1 MIYDGSSN
9 RAVRRDEPETAR
21 EASPVNR
28 VDSSLHLLD
37 YLNADAVAVGLKQR
51 TKLEALELLVGLVQH
66 RIPQSGPGRL
76 LEAIL
81 HRENVVSTGIGNHVA
96 IPHADLPE
104 VEAPLLA
111 LGVFPEGID
120 FDSVDEEPVTLV
132 FLLLGTPRTPGLHM
146 KILARIARLSKDPDF
161 EALETAGSG
170 EEALLILNRIEA
182 RQ

>member
-1 MIYDGSSN
+1 
-9 RAVRRDEPETAR
+9 VT
-21 EASPVNR
+21 R

-37 YLNADAVAVGLKQR
+37 YLNAEAIAVGLEQR
-51 TKLEALELLVGLVQH
+51 TKREALELLVGLVEP
-66 RIPQSGPGRL
+66 RIPQLGRERL

-104 VEAPLLA
+104 IETPLLA
-111 LGVFPEGID
+111 LGVFPDGID

-132 FLLLGTPRTPGLHM
+132 FLLLGTPRSPGLHM
-146 KILARIARLSKDPDF
+146 KILARIARLSKDPEF
-161 EALETAGSG
+161 EELERAASG
-170 EEALLILNRIEA
+170 EEVLRILSRIEG

>member
-1 MIYDGSSN
+1 M
-9 RAVRRDEPETAR
+9 
-21 EASPVNR
+21 NR

-37 YLNADAVAVGLKQR
+37 YLNAEAIAVGLEHR
-51 TKLEALELLVGLVQH
+51 TKREALELLVGLVEP
-66 RIPQSGPGRL
+66 RIPQLGRERL

-104 VEAPLLA
+104 IETPLLA
-111 LGVFPEGID
+111 LGVFPDGID

-132 FLLLGTPRTPGLHM
+132 FLLLGTPRSPGLHM
-146 KILARIARLSKDPDF
+146 KILARIARLSKDPEF
-161 EALETAGSG
+161 EELERAASG
-170 EEALLILNRIEA
+170 EEVLGILSRIEG

>member
-1 MIYDGSSN
+1 M
-9 RAVRRDEPETAR
+9 
-21 EASPVNR
+21 NR

-37 YLNADAVAVGLKQR
+37 YLNPESIAVGLEQR
-51 TKLEALELLVGLVQH
+51 TKRQALELLVGLVEP
-66 RIPQSGPGRL
+66 RIPQIGRDRL

-104 VEAPLLA
+104 IETPLLA
-111 LGVFPEGID
+111 LGVFPDGID

-132 FLLLGTPRTPGLHM
+132 FLLLGTPRSPGLHM
-146 KILARIARLSKDPDF
+146 KILARIARLSKDPEF
-161 EALETAGSG
+161 EELESAASS
-170 EEALLILNRIEA
+170 EAVLSILSRIEG

>member
-1 MIYDGSSN
+1 MLQVNQGS
-9 RAVRRDEPETAR
+9 AR
-21 EASPVNR
+21 GSKGSE
-28 VDSSLHLLD
+28 
-37 YLNADAVAVGLKQR
+37 
-51 TKLEALELLVGLVQH
+51 
-66 RIPQSGPGRL
+66 
-76 LEAIL
+76 
-81 HRENVVSTGIGNHVA
+81 EN
-96 IPHADLPE
+96 D
-104 VEAPLLA
+104 LA

>member
-1 MIYDGSSN
+1 M
-9 RAVRRDEPETAR
+9 
-21 EASPVNR
+21 NR

-51 TKLEALELLVGLVQH
+51 TKREALELLAGLVQD
-66 RIPQSGPGRL
+66 RIPESARPRL

-96 IPHADLPE
+96 IPHADIPE
-104 VEAPLLA
+104 VETPLLA

-132 FLLLGTPRTPGLHM
+132 FLLLGTPRSPGLHM
-146 KILARIARLSKDPDF
+146 KILARIARLSKDPEF
-161 EALETAGSG
+161 EQLESAGSG
-170 EEALLILNRIEA
+170 EDALRILSRIEG